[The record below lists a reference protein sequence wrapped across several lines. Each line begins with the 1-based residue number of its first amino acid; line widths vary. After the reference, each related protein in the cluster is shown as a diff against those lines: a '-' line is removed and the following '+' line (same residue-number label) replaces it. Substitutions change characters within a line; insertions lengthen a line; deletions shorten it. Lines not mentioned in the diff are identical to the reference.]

1 MNHYAARSE
10 TLAAFPVSNF
20 LTRKQRDIDQ
30 CKRATTRRFIFDF
43 SKSPKP
49 ANTKHLTKDKRA
61 TFAGMTNPPGKSLPD
76 PATALQNLP
85 VLQWHRHS
93 CLCALL
99 NGTLVPRRNTTHRE
113 ESVPPALLTVP
124 FEGA

>member
-1 MNHYAARSE
+1 MTHYAARSE

-20 LTRKQRDIDQ
+20 LIRKQRDIDQ
-30 CKRATTRRFIFDF
+30 CKRATTRRSIADF
-43 SKSPKP
+43 ANLAKP
-49 ANTKHLTKDKRA
+49 AGTKRLTKDKRA

-93 CLCALL
+93 CL
-99 NGTLVPRRNTTHRE
+99 P
-113 ESVPPALLTVP
+113 
-124 FEGA
+124 